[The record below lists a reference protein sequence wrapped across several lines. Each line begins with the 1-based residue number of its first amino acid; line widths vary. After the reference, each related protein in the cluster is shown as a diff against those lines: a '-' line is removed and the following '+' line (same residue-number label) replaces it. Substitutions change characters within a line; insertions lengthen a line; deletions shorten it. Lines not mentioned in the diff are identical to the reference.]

1 MSGPELL
8 QRGEGKC
15 EDFGRNMRH
24 PPGLLERDQAD
35 CWRPTYRLSRDSIE
49 RLSCNRP
56 VCTLADIFSC
66 SVPDCV
72 QLTDPEEQVPLDLN
86 ELIGISFV
94 LVGVWTVVFI
104 LIVELRMVRIWVAV
118 RSQILCAS
126 VTSFILVMQWYI
138 YSEIAI
144 QVLSDAILEGIMS
157 QMNFGQIFIYL
168 MMAAGSTCIFV
179 FSRIVL
185 FPLIICDCR

>member
-1 MSGPELL
+1 M
-8 QRGEGKC
+8 
-15 EDFGRNMRH
+15 
-24 PPGLLERDQAD
+24 
-35 CWRPTYRLSRDSIE
+35 
-49 RLSCNRP
+49 
-56 VCTLADIFSC
+56 
-66 SVPDCV
+66 